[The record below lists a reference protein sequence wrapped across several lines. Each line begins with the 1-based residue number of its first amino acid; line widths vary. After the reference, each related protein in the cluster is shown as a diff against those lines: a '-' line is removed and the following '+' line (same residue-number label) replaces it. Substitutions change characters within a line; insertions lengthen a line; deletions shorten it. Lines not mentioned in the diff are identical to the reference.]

1 MMYSSELFVVTI
13 IASNPLLS
21 TFVRTFLMYVLSF
34 LFVFFFFK
42 IPVLNMDTIGQEYD
56 KLNSVVFF
64 FFFTEKKVL
73 RTNTLLI
80 SLTLSELCF
89 YSF

>member
-1 MMYSSELFVVTI
+1 MRSNMMYSSELFVVTI

-34 LFVFFFFK
+34 LFVFFFK

-64 FFFTEKKVL
+64 FFFLQRK
-73 RTNTLLI
+73 R
-80 SLTLSELCF
+80 F
-89 YSF
+89 